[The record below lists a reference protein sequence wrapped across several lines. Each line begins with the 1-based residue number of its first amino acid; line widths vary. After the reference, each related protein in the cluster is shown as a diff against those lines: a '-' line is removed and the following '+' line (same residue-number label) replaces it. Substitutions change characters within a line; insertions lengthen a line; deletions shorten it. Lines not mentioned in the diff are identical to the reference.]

1 MTTISLDHVKKQYP
15 NGFTAIHDLS
25 LDIQDQEF
33 LVLVGP
39 SGCGKTTLLRM
50 IAGLEKIS
58 SGSLKMDGR
67 VMNDV
72 EAKDRDLAMV
82 FQNYALYPHLTVFD
96 NMAFSLKMRRVK
108 KDIIKDKVEE
118 AAEILGLADYLQ
130 RKPGELSG
138 GQRQRVAMGRAIVRQ
153 PKAFLMD
160 EPLSNLD
167 AKLRVEMRE
176 EISRLYQRLK
186 TTFIYVTHDQIE
198 AMTLGTRV
206 VVMDQGVIRQ
216 SGPPQEL
223 YEKPANLFVASFIGN
238 HEMNFLRP
246 DAASTSALPLEG
258 RNQAINP
265 LGQEDTSTGAL
276 PLESENQ
283 ATCPL
288 GQEATITSAP
298 PLESEDQAI
307 SSLGQEDPCTGTLPL
322 ESGQILGI
330 RPEHLLLE
338 KIDQAMGSG
347 CDPLVVGNGND
358 PQTVGPPLAS
368 EESTQAVGSSNHPL
382 AMGTPLA
389 SKESTEAIDSAN
401 YSLAVCSQLI
411 SEESTQPV
419 GIHPLM
425 IGKIQFQEMLG
436 DDDLIF
442 VECGAQKLSVLTP
455 HRTDLKPGDL
465 VQISCSTAHIHYFD
479 AQSGDA
485 LAK

>member
-1 MTTISLDHVKKQYP
+1 MTTIILDHVKKQYP

-67 VMNDV
+67 VMNGV

-246 DAASTSALPLEG
+246 DAACTSAP
-258 RNQAINP
+258 
-265 LGQEDTSTGAL
+265 

-283 ATCPL
+283 ATSPL
-288 GQEATITSAP
+288 RQEVAITGEA
-298 PLESEDQAI
+298 
-307 SSLGQEDPCTGTLPL
+307 PL

-338 KIDQAMGSG
+338 KSDQAMGSG
-347 CDPLVVGNGND
+347 CDPLVVGNSND

-368 EESTQAVGSSNHPL
+368 EESTQAVGISNHSL
-382 AMGTPLA
+382 AMHP
-389 SKESTEAIDSAN
+389 SHS
-401 YSLAVCSQLI
+401 
-411 SEESTQPV
+411 SEQSTQPV
-419 GIHPLM
+419 GIRPLM

-442 VECGAQKLSVLTP
+442 VESGAQKLSVLTP

-465 VQISCSTAHIHYFD
+465 VQISCSTAHLHYFD

>member
-246 DAASTSALPLEG
+246 DAAST
-258 RNQAINP
+258 
-265 LGQEDTSTGAL
+265 
-276 PLESENQ
+276 
-283 ATCPL
+283 
-288 GQEATITSAP
+288 
-298 PLESEDQAI
+298 
-307 SSLGQEDPCTGTLPL
+307 GTLPL
-322 ESGQILGI
+322 ESSQILGI

-358 PQTVGPPLAS
+358 PQAVGPPLAS
-368 EESTQAVGSSNHPL
+368 EESTQAVGSSNHSL
-382 AMGTPLA
+382 TMGTPLA
-389 SKESTEAIDSAN
+389 SEESTEAIDSAN
-401 YSLAVCSQLI
+401 YPQTVGSALV
-411 SEESTQPV
+411 SEESTQVV

-442 VECGAQKLSVLTP
+442 VESGAQKLSVLTP

-465 VQISCSTAHIHYFD
+465 VQISCFTAHIHYFD

>member
-246 DAASTSALPLEG
+246 DAASTSTPLLERG
-258 RNQAINP
+258 SQPISTLR
-265 LGQEDTSTGAL
+265 QEAASTSAQ
-276 PLESENQ
+276 LESENQ
-283 ATCPL
+283 ATSL
-288 GQEATITSAP
+288 LKQEAAITSAP

-307 SSLGQEDPCTGTLPL
+307 SSLGQEDPCTSTLPL
-322 ESGQILGI
+322 ERGEILGI

-347 CDPLVVGNGND
+347 CDPLVVGNSD
-358 PQTVGPPLAS
+358 DSQAVGPPLAS
-368 EESTQAVGSSNHPL
+368 EERTQV
-382 AMGTPLA
+382 
-389 SKESTEAIDSAN
+389 
-401 YSLAVCSQLI
+401 
-411 SEESTQPV
+411 V

-442 VECGAQKLSVLTP
+442 VESGTQKLFVLTP